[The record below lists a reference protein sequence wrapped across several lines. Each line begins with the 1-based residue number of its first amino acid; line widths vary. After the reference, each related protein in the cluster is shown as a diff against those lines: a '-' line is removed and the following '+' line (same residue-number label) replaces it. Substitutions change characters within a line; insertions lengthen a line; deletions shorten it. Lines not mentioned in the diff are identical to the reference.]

1 VFFQMK
7 QRVRTRPQ
15 FSSAV
20 AVRLEGYGRVSH
32 RRSAPWL
39 RLGGVVLIAVAVA
52 ITMVFRHLSRGSEE
66 RTLLTAAPRG
76 DISVSTLTPAP
87 LLPLPESNSRISTA
101 LLPGPES
108 TDPVPPP
115 TVQTA
120 DATGKEA
127 SSPAPP
133 SVTKAIKATRL
144 PGPTPSPS
152 SILSAPGHTA
162 GVHGGTLRRYHVQA
176 GDLPDRAAAE
186 ELARRLRVLGYAVR
200 ILGTHPF
207 LVWVGGYLDEPTAG
221 RLLSNL
227 REQGFDAVLNS
238 ETPPSP

>member
-1 VFFQMK
+1 MK
-7 QRVRTRPQ
+7 QRARTRPQ

-32 RRSAPWL
+32 RRLAPWL
-39 RLGGVVLIAVAVA
+39 RLGAVVLIVVAVA

-66 RTLLTAAPRG
+66 GTPLTAAPPRG
-76 DISVSTLTPAP
+76 DIAVSTLTPAAP
-87 LLPLPESNSRISTA
+87 LSPSESNSRISTT

-115 TVQTA
+115 TVPTA
-120 DATGKEA
+120 DATTNEA
-127 SSPAPP
+127 SSPVPP
-133 SVTKAIKATRL
+133 SVTKAIKATRV
-144 PGPTPSPS
+144 PAPTPSPS
-152 SILSAPGHTA
+152 PVSSATGHAA
-162 GVHGGTLRRYHVQA
+162 GVHGDTVRRYHVQA
-176 GDLPDRAAAE
+176 GSLPDRAAAE
-186 ELARRLRVLGYAVR
+186 ELARRLRALGYAVR